1 MPENELEDL
10 SNIGL
15 MSDLKPAERAKIEE
29 ACSFRRYDDQEQI
42 IDRQSESTDVFFI
55 IQGTVRVVNYSLS
68 GREITLDDLTE
79 GAYFGELA
87 ALDGAP
93 RSASVMALSDCLVAT
108 LPQEQFLALLKTHS
122 SISLKMMKSLAGI
135 VRASTDRIM
144 DLSTL
149 AANNRVQADL
159 LRLARMHMGDDNRA
173 EISPIPMHSDIAS
186 RASTTRE
193 TVARVLN
200 DLARRDVVE
209 RQKEILVV
217 MDVELLNNMV
227 EEVRG
232 E

>member
-122 SISLKMMKSLAGI
+122 SISLKMMKF
-135 VRASTDRIM
+135 
-144 DLSTL
+144 
-149 AANNRVQADL
+149 
-159 LRLARMHMGDDNRA
+159 GDQCWYT
-173 EISPIPMHSDIAS
+173 I
-186 RASTTRE
+186 
-193 TVARVLN
+193 L
-200 DLARRDVVE
+200 
-209 RQKEILVV
+209 QK
-217 MDVELLNNMV
+217 
-227 EEVRG
+227 
-232 E
+232 